1 MATIVTR
8 ASKGAPLTF
17 VEADDNFIN
26 INNET
31 VSNTA
36 SVGLINTSLADK
48 LDKTGDTMT
57 GDLALS
63 QKLTLNPLQNTQSGA
78 NVTINPVAASFIGC
92 TGALTSIAGLKSD
105 TASPGDFILL
115 QNLTGAPLAIKNQ
128 GSSALASDRIFNY
141 AGAGGLTSNIYNDCY
156 LADGDC
162 ALFIRDVSNL
172 SWTMIPI
179 PTSTQLTNGYKLSAQ
194 SVPSG
199 SSTVITFGSLQSNT
213 DGNYVAGAGI
223 YTVDVPGFY
232 EFHVQLDFTANA
244 TGTYRETSLWL
255 DNGGGFYSSI
265 AAKKLPVNNIGNL
278 VSLDYMVYLSAGDKV
293 QIRGLHDAT
302 SALSLSGTTTN
313 FFYIKRVK

>member
-57 GDLALS
+57 GNLALD
-63 QKLTLNPLQNTQSGA
+63 QKLSLNPLVNTQSGGSI
-78 NVTINPVAASFIGC
+78 TINPVAASFIVC
-92 TGALTSIAGLKSD
+92 TGAITSIAGLKSD
-105 TASPGDFILL
+105 TASPGDLILL
-115 QNLTGAPLAIKNQ
+115 QNLSGAAFAIKNQ
-128 GSSALASDRIFNY
+128 SASALANDRIFNY
-141 AGAGGLTSNIYNDCY
+141 AGAGALTASIYAECY
-156 LADGDC
+156 LANGDC
-162 ALFIRDVSNL
+162 ALFIRDASNL
-172 SWTMIPI
+172 SWRMIPI
-179 PTSTQLTNGYKLSAQ
+179 PTSTQLTNGFKLSAQ

-213 DGNYVAGAGI
+213 DGNYVAAAGL
-223 YTVDVPGFY
+223 YTVDVPGYY

-255 DNGGGFYSSI
+255 DNGGGFYSQMAS
-265 AAKKLPVNNIGNL
+265 KRLPVNNIGNL
-278 VSLDYMVYLSAGDKV
+278 VTIDYMVYLSAGDKV

-302 SALSLSGTTTN
+302 SGLSLSGTTTN